1 MIDVG
6 LMDLIR
12 QVLEISTADVNQT
25 REALLDEQRSADARY
40 AASSAL
46 VHPEGSTTPINEAY
60 SRAQDRVADLRA
72 KALKEL
78 PAAFKLLLALQVAEE
93 RRAEALRHRDMKWD
107 QAFAKDTLG
116 VDPAVADWFARLHQ
130 HGVHPHH
137 LKQQAAEMV
146 AIIADLITWKAKDAK
161 FRDPDNPWRAVLQVY
176 ASRRIR
182 KPLTRHSKAA
192 RSVPGTPT
200 RDRHISD
207 LGDYMFNE
215 MVSAAWGTIDDTPS
229 ERPIEVPGPVMFDCS
244 IYPEEPVTVP
254 AVEQEGE
261 VGTIDSDNAGDVAAV
276 ENEGKPDTLTPAR
289 AQAWAELVYDPLG
302 WRMRIY
308 WPPGYEQGNFDPAT
322 LIPALEEWI
331 ASGKAWPRVESFLA
345 AVRNGDGA
353 KFIEECRQNSIRFF
367 ARRLLDG
374 DPEVLAEARNAG
386 IVM

>member
-46 VHPEGSTTPINEAY
+46 IHPEGSTTPINEAY

-107 QAFAKDTLG
+107 HAFAKDALG

-161 FRDPDNPWRAVLQVY
+161 FRNPDNPWRTVLQVY
-176 ASRRIR
+176 ASRRIQ
-182 KPLTRHSKAA
+182 KPLSKHSKAA

-215 MVSAAWGTIDDTPS
+215 MVSAAWGTNDDRSS
-229 ERPIEVPGPVMFDCS
+229 ERPVEVPEPVMLDCT
-244 IYPEEPVTVP
+244 IYPEEPETVP
-254 AVEQEGE
+254 ANEQESE
-261 VGTIDSDNAGDVAAV
+261 VDTDKLDDAGGVAAV
-276 ENEGKPDTLTPAR
+276 EDDGNPDTLTPVR
-289 AQAWAELVYDPLG
+289 AQACAEVVYDPLG
-302 WRMRIY
+302 WRMGIY
-308 WPPGYEQGNFDPAT
+308 WPPGHEQGNFDSST
-322 LIPALEEWI
+322 LIPALEKWI
-331 ASGKAWPRVESFLA
+331 ASGKAWAGAESFLA
-345 AVRNGDGA
+345 AVRDGDGA
-353 KFIEECRQNSIRFF
+353 TYIAGCRENAINSFVQ
-367 ARRLLDG
+367 RLLNG
-374 DPEVLAEARNAG
+374 DPEALAGAREARA
-386 IVM
+386 VM